1 MRTIFSR
8 VRLSGKS
15 VAALLELMQTKPI
28 EKISI
33 EEMTAKADVG
43 RSTYFRY
50 FKSKDEVLSFKIH
63 CLWKRFCE
71 AQARPADGPQDDTRM
86 FFQFSL
92 SLRPINDLLYA
103 AGHQNVLLEAY
114 MQILDPSRQQSN
126 IKTYYLNNF
135 LAYGVFGLVNAWI
148 LRGYQETPEEMERVI
163 QGWMEKNQPEQD
175 ET

>member
-1 MRTIFSR
+1 
-8 VRLSGKS
+8 
-15 VAALLELMQTKPI
+15 
-28 EKISI
+28 
-33 EEMTAKADVG
+33 
-43 RSTYFRY
+43 
-50 FKSKDEVLSFKIH
+50 
-63 CLWKRFCE
+63 
-71 AQARPADGPQDDTRM
+71 
-86 FFQFSL
+86 
-92 SLRPINDLLYA
+92 
-103 AGHQNVLLEAY
+103 